1 MSALKRFWS
10 SLHPKVVAA
19 TIGSLLISALTSSL
33 LAVQLDPTKL
43 EGLTSTQTFVV
54 LFLIPPLVTFLSG
67 YSKSG
72 PKTPVA
78 LESTSTTVALAPPV
92 FPVV

>member
-1 MSALKRFWS
+1 MSALKRFWN

-19 TIGSLLISALTSSL
+19 TLGSLLISALISSL

-54 LFLIPPLVTFLSG
+54 LSLIPPLVTFLSG
-67 YSKSG
+67 YSKKE

-78 LESTSTTVALAPPV
+78 VEPKLASTATVPPV
-92 FPVV
+92 IPTV

>member
-1 MSALKRFWS
+1 MSALKRFWG

-19 TIGSLLISALTSSL
+19 TIGSLLVSVLTSAL

-43 EGLTSTQTFVV
+43 EGLTPSQSFIA
-54 LFLIPPLVTFLSG
+54 LALIPPVVTFLAG

-78 LESTSTTVALAPPV
+78 LEGTPTSTALAPPV
-92 FPVV
+92 SSAP